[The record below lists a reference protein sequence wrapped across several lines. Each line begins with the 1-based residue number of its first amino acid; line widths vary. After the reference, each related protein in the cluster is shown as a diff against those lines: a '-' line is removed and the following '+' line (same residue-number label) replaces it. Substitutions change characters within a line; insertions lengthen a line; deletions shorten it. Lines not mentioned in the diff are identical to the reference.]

1 MHIPQQII
9 PRLQRSCPV
18 VKTLLSRLGRRHSPV
33 IKTTSPPHP
42 PPGGGRRGGGGSS
55 GRGAENMNPT
65 RNQKVAG
72 SMPGL
77 AQWVKHPVVKAGSCG
92 SKPSPSLGTST
103 LRERGPEEQN
113 KTPAQTATNCRGTN
127 INTLKAP

>member
-42 PPGGGRRGGGGSS
+42 PRGGVGGE
-55 GRGAENMNPT
+55 GEG
-65 RNQKVAG
+65 V
-72 SMPGL
+72 
-77 AQWVKHPVVKAGSCG
+77 PVVV
-92 SKPSPSLGTST
+92 PRT
-103 LRERGPEEQN
+103 
-113 KTPAQTATNCRGTN
+113 
-127 INTLKAP
+127 